1 MVELSRTGH
10 DFALATLLETRGSTP
25 VFAGAKALIESDGT
39 IHGTVGGGAV
49 EAEAIRLAQQ
59 ALRRRRP
66 LLLNHSLHAPDPG
79 DPNPV
84 CGGSVRILLDPL
96 MRRCQRHFMNTVRT
110 LEQRQRGIWLTLL
123 RQGSRLEVKPLF
135 LSNAE
140 TVGYKGLPGPR
151 AVARALRGDK
161 PLLVQLPYQKSEV
174 FLDPISPEPLL
185 VIVGGGHVGQAIAAQ
200 ANLLELE
207 LVVIEDRPEFASP
220 ALFPTGTRLL
230 CGPVPEQ
237 LARVPMQHDTFIV
250 LVTRGHQQDSEALR
264 ACIGQPAGYIGMIG
278 SLRKVALLR
287 QQFLEQGW
295 ATAKEF
301 DRVFAPVGLDIG
313 AVTVPEIAT
322 SVLAQI
328 VSVRRRGRIT
338 KMLGRRPKS

>member
-1 MVELSRTGH
+1 
-10 DFALATLLETRGSTP
+10 
-25 VFAGAKALIESDGT
+25 
-39 IHGTVGGGAV
+39 
-49 EAEAIRLAQQ
+49 
-59 ALRRRRP
+59 
-66 LLLNHSLHAPDPG
+66 
-79 DPNPV
+79 
-84 CGGSVRILLDPL
+84 
-96 MRRCQRHFMNTVRT
+96 
-110 LEQRQRGIWLTLL
+110 
-123 RQGSRLEVKPLF
+123 
-135 LSNAE
+135 
-140 TVGYKGLPGPR
+140 
-151 AVARALRGDK
+151 
-161 PLLVQLPYQKSEV
+161 
-174 FLDPISPEPLL
+174 
-185 VIVGGGHVGQAIAAQ
+185 
-200 ANLLELE
+200 
-207 LVVIEDRPEFASP
+207 
-220 ALFPTGTRLL
+220 
-230 CGPVPEQ
+230 
-237 LARVPMQHDTFIV
+237 MQHDTFIV